1 MTSPR
6 KIHANRAN
14 ARASTGPRSVSGKSR
29 ASQNARQHGLSLT
42 ALENTEHS
50 AAVKDWTQRILDGRK
65 APELYRLA
73 LRIAAAQVDLT
84 RVRHARYLALSNAL
98 GKTSDFTTEH
108 EYWAA
113 VANAALRSSVLD
125 RYERRALSRRK
136 FAIRIFDAAARAKS
150 SRTE

>member
-1 MTSPR
+1 M
-6 KIHANRAN
+6 
-14 ARASTGPRSVSGKSR
+14 
-29 ASQNARQHGLSLT
+29 SLT
-42 ALENTEHS
+42 ALENSEHS
-50 AAVKDWTQRILDGRK
+50 ATVEVWAQRILDGRK
-65 APELYRLA
+65 EPELYGLA
-73 LRIAAAQVDLT
+73 LRIAAAQVDLS

-98 GKTSDFTTEH
+98 GNTSDFPTEH

-113 VANAALRSSVLD
+113 VANVALRSSVLD